1 MLLTQLSPI
10 AAKIYLALHL
20 LGQDTDPPTAQVHRS
35 TLAEFTNLSIRS
47 CTYALRQLQDLGLI
61 THLPKQRHAPAAF
74 RIHPLPYTQPAAH
87 VPASNAQPLARPTP
101 SNTQPAARLTP
112 VNAQPVA
119 PINPKNPITASK
131 APNGQPAATNTTL
144 SLTPR
149 EEALLA
155 NPAILKLLM
164 STFSPA
170 ENAALLSLV
179 SARSAPED
187 HA

>member
-1 MLLTQLSPI
+1 MLFTQLSPT

-20 LGQDTDPPTAQVHRS
+20 LGKDTDPPTAQVHRS

-47 CTYALRQLQDLGLI
+47 CTYALRQLQDLRLI
-61 THLPKQRHAPAAF
+61 THLPRQRHAPAAF
-74 RIHPLPYTQPAAH
+74 QIHPFPYTQSVAH
-87 VPASNAQPLARPTP
+87 VPAPNGQPIARPTP
-101 SNTQPAARLTP
+101 NNTQPAARLTP

-119 PINPKNPITASK
+119 PINPKNPIPASK

-144 SLTPR
+144 SLSPR
-149 EEALLA
+149 EEELLA
-155 NPAILKLLM
+155 NPAFLKLLA
-164 STFSPA
+164 STLSPT

-179 SARSAPED
+179 RARGAPED